1 MRVAALVAIAV
12 AAIVVIAPAV
22 IGREGL
28 TMVGLFPLAVVVLG
42 SGLLLRFRGPPTD
55 RRLGS
60 ILLIAGVAGFAILL
74 ALTWLVLQGLG
85 RPF

>member
-12 AAIVVIAPAV
+12 AAFVVIAPAV
-22 IGREGL
+22 LGREGI
-28 TMVGLFPLAVVVLG
+28 TTVGLFPLAVVVLG
-42 SGLLLRFRGPPTD
+42 SGLLLRFRGLPAD

-60 ILLIAGVAGFAILL
+60 ILLFAGVAGFAILL